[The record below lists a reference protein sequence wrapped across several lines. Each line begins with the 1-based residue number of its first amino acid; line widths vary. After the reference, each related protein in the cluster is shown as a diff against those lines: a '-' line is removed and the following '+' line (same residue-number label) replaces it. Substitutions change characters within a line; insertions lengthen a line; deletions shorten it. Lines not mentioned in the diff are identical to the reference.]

1 MDAPQSTIGKG
12 LQSEDEYFDNFDS
25 SNFDEQS
32 LPVDD
37 AEDSKKTKDADENEI
52 DDFDISSN
60 DLDDD
65 NSIPDDIELD
75 SDDTEDDQWDKDE
88 SWINKSDDI
97 KEKDSKS

>member
-12 LQSEDEYFDNFDS
+12 LQNEDEYFDNFDS

-32 LPVDD
+32 LLVDA
-37 AEDSKKTKDADENEI
+37 AEGSKKAKDTSENEP
-52 DDFDISSN
+52 DDFDISGS

-65 NSIPDDIELD
+65 SDIPDDIELD
-75 SDDTEDDQWDKDE
+75 SDDTEDGQWDKDE
-88 SWINKSDDI
+88 SWINEPDDI

>member
-12 LQSEDEYFDNFDS
+12 LQSEDEYFDNFDN

-32 LPVDD
+32 LPVAD
-37 AEDSKKTKDADENEI
+37 AEDSKKAKDADENEP
-52 DDFDISSN
+52 DDFDISGS

-75 SDDTEDDQWDKDE
+75 SDDTEDGQWDKDE
-88 SWINKSDDI
+88 SWIDESNSI